1 MSAACSLGV
10 TLPQPKWSGNIR
22 DTDTTIF
29 FFEIP
34 TPNKW
39 YPFFLNCAG
48 QISLGFPNLLV
59 KSQITKQFSF
69 LGLNGGTGT
78 QKWI

>member
-22 DTDTTIF
+22 DKDTTIF
-29 FFEIP
+29 FSRFRPP
-34 TPNKW
+34 THGTR
-39 YPFFLNCAG
+39 FFFHFAG